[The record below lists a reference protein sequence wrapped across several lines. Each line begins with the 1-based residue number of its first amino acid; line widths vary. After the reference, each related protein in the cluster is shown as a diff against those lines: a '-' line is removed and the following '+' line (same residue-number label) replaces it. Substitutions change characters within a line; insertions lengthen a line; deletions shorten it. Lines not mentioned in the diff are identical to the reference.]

1 MDIQRIKNS
10 KKIYFKFIA
19 GFLGIIAGVF
29 ILFNLALWG
38 LYKHEWGNQQE
49 KWQKVMDESG
59 VNGEIITKKFTLET
73 YERAMADTYGGK
85 TPQETLRMYIDAVEK
100 EDFELASKYFVSEED
115 EQKYLKEKL
124 ISMKQKELLYIH
136 IGKIRQ
142 ALEKQIEYSS
152 NQDTASI
159 YEPIFIAFF
168 KYPNN
173 IWKISGI

>member
-29 ILFNLALWG
+29 ILVNLVFWG
-38 LYKHEWGNQQE
+38 LDKYEWRNQRE
-49 KWQKVMDESG
+49 KWQETMDESG
-59 VNGEIITKKFTLET
+59 VKGEIITKKFTRET

-100 EDFELASKYFVSEED
+100 EDFELASRYFVSEED

-124 ISMKQKELLYIH
+124 ISMKQKKLLYIH
-136 IGKIRQ
+136 LGKIHQ
-142 ALEKQIEYSS
+142 ALESQIEYSN
-152 NQDTASI
+152 NQNTASI

-168 KYPNN
+168 KYPSN